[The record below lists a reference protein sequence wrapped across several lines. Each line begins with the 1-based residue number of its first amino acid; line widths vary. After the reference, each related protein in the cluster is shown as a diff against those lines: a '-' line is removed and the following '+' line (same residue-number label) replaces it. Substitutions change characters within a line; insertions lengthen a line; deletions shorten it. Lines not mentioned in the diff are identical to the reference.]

1 MYAELIDL
9 TDSELEARVKRHV
22 GAERCAMADVVAHL
36 AEFDARRLYL
46 PAGFSSLFTY
56 CCAVLRLSES
66 EAYNRIEAARAV
78 RRYPRILGFLR
89 DGALNLTT
97 VRHIAPHL
105 ADDEDGLL
113 VAACGKSRREVE
125 ELVAARNPKA
135 DVPALVRKLPVR
147 KPDEPTPGMASLP
160 AESPTQAPVA
170 PVVPSPV
177 PLPSPSATVM
187 PLASDRYVIRFTA
200 SAATRAKLRRAQDL
214 LRHAIPTGDV
224 AEIVDRALTMLLDDL
239 ARRKTA
245 ATQHPRDPV
254 LRKREAGR
262 SRHIPAGVKR
272 AVWLRDGGR
281 CAFVSRRGQ
290 RCTERGFVEYHH
302 VDPYAAG
309 GQATVENIELR
320 CRAHNGYEAEL
331 FFGGHVVRRERT
343 RSGTSSP
350 ARGEAVPPAMHG
362 P

>member
-1 MYAELIDL
+1 MDAELIDL
-9 TDSELEARVKRHV
+9 TDNELEARVKCHV
-22 GAERCAMADVVAHL
+22 GAERCATADVIAHL

-56 CCAVLRLSES
+56 CCGPLRLSES
-66 EAYNRIEAARAV
+66 EAYNRIEAARAM
-78 RRYPRILGFLR
+78 RRFPRILNLLR

-97 VRHIAPHL
+97 VRLIAPHL
-105 ADDEDGLL
+105 VDGDDALL
-113 VAACGKSRREVE
+113 DQACGKSRREVE

-147 KPDEPTPGMASLP
+147 QPDEATPGIASLLAEPP
-160 AESPTQAPVA
+160 AQAQVPR
-170 PVVPSPV
+170 VVPSPV

-200 SAATRAKLRRAQDL
+200 SAAIRAKLQSAQDL

-224 AEIVDRALTMLLDDL
+224 AEIVDRALTALLDDL
-239 ARRKTA
+239 ARKKTA
-245 ATQHPRDPV
+245 ATEHPRDPV
-254 LRKREAGR
+254 RRKREAGR
-262 SRHIPAGVKR
+262 SRHIPAAVKR
-272 AVWLRDGGR
+272 AAWLRDGGR
-281 CAFVSRRGQ
+281 CAFVSRKGH
-290 RCTERGFVEYHH
+290 RCTERAFVEYHH

-320 CRAHNGYEAEL
+320 CRSHNGYEAEL
-331 FFGGHVVRRERT
+331 FFGSEVVQRART

-350 ARGEAVPPAMHG
+350 VRGEAAPPAMHG